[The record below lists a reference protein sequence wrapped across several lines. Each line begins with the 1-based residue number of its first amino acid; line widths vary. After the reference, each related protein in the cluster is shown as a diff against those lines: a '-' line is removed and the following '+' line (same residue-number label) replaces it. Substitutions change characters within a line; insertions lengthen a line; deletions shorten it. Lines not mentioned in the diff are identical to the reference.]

1 MTKKSLIYNLIYVAV
16 GVIAIVLLWTL
27 LAVTQDK
34 PLLFPT
40 VGQILQQMFS
50 LLGSAAFYLAVF
62 NTLLRCILAF
72 VLAIVIAFVLVLTVA
87 VFPAVGRILAPI
99 IALLRAFPTMSVI
112 LIALVWL
119 NSRSSPVLVGFLIA
133 FPLLYSN
140 LLNKVTDISVQL
152 TDMCKVYQ
160 VDRTRRI
167 TRMYIP
173 AILPQLAKETS
184 AVFPVVIKVVI
195 AGEVLAYTANSMGME
210 MFEAKLD
217 INIALLLAWSIVA
230 VLLGYIVKLL
240 VWGVEK
246 GVSKCR

>member
-1 MTKKSLIYNLIYVAV
+1 MTKKSLIYNAIYVAA
-16 GVIAIVLLWTL
+16 GVLAIILLWTL
-27 LAVTQDK
+27 LSVTQDK

-40 VGQILQQMFS
+40 VGQILEQMF
-50 LLGSAAFYLAVF
+50 LLFGSATFYSAVF
-62 NTLLRCILAF
+62 NTLLRCLLAF
-72 VLAIVIAFVLVLTVA
+72 ALAIAIAFVLVLTVA
-87 VFPAVGRILAPI
+87 VFPAVGRVFAPI

-152 TDMCKVYQ
+152 TDMCKVYH
-160 VDRTRRI
+160 VDRVRRI

-195 AGEVLAYTANSMGME
+195 AGEVLAYTADSMGME

-230 VLLGYIVKLL
+230 VLLGYIVRLI